1 MRRQDHCP
9 IVLGMH
15 ELTVREARRLAV
27 MAQLLDAPRPRD
39 PLDVVRHLTTLQI
52 DLTRRVAP
60 SPDLVLWSRLGR
72 AYRPSD
78 LDALLDSGRV
88 VELQGHYRPVEDI
101 ALYRAEMAQWP
112 QRAHEVQWV
121 AANDACRRDILEVL
135 RSDGPLPATAL
146 PDTCVQDWRSSGWTN
161 TKNVQRM
168 LDFMEA
174 RGEVAVVSR
183 EGGARQWDLAER
195 VWPDEEIMPAEQAET
210 ERDRRR
216 LVSLGIARP
225 AGPECPAESIDVGD
239 AGEEAT
245 IEGVRGTWRVDPDL
259 LGRLRSDG
267 FRGRVALLSPIDR
280 LIFDRRR
287 MVEIFGFDYR
297 LEMYIPAAK
306 RRWGYYALPILD
318 GDRLVGKVD
327 STADHAAGLLRVHA
341 VHQDEPFGAGRR
353 AAVERE
359 IRSLAGMLGL
369 SVEGIPGRPRAA
381 KTSQVSSM
389 RS

>member
-1 MRRQDHCP
+1 
-9 IVLGMH
+9 MH

-27 MAQLLDAPRPRD
+27 MAQLLDAPRPDD
-39 PLDVVRHLTTLQI
+39 PLEVIRHLGTLQI

-101 ALYRAEMAQWP
+101 ALYRAEMAQWS
-112 QRAHEVQWV
+112 QRAHELYVQWV
-121 AANDACRRDILEVL
+121 ATNDACRRDILEIL

-146 PDTCVQDWRSSGWTN
+146 PDTCVEDWRSTGWTN

-195 VWPDEEIMPAEQAET
+195 VWPDETVVPADEAEA

-216 LVSLGIARP
+216 LASLGIARP
-225 AGPECPAESIDVGD
+225 AGPQCPAESIDVGD

-245 IEGVRGTWRVDPDL
+245 IEVVRGAWRVDPDL
-259 LGRLRSDG
+259 LSRLRSDG
-267 FRGRVALLSPIDR
+267 FHGRVALLSPIDR

-306 RRWGYYALPILD
+306 RKWGYYALPILD

-327 STADHAAGLLRVHA
+327 STADHDAGLLRVHA
-341 VHQDEPFGAGRR
+341 VHEDEPFSATRR
-353 AAVERE
+353 DAVARE

-369 SVEGIPGRPRAA
+369 TPD
-381 KTSQVSSM
+381 TH
-389 RS
+389 